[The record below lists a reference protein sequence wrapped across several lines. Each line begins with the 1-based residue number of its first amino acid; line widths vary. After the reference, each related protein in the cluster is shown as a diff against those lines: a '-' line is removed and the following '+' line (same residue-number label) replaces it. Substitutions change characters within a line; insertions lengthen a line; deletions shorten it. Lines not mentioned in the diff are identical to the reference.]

1 MPNFKAYIK
10 VNFEKVDSPSKKQS
24 CSRVLIKQL
33 DLRRMILK
41 LIAMLF
47 IQKFAS
53 LSKISILT

>member
-10 VNFEKVDSPSKKQS
+10 ANFEKVDSLSKKQS

-53 LSKISILT
+53 LSKF